1 MPRRPDRR
9 SPKVT
14 PPRSPPSTARN
25 HGLIP
30 NIATDRWRLTVNTVT
45 TPHRD
50 HTARIIRDEHYRAH
64 RRVRARVE
72 HVLARLKD
80 WQILR
85 QCRRRGEAINHSL
98 QIVAGLWNL
107 KTHKQLR
114 VNT

>member
-30 NIATDRWRLTVNTVT
+30 NIATDRWRLTVT

-50 HTARIIRDEHYRAH
+50 HTGRIIRDEHYRAH